1 MIFLAPQYQ
10 LSKWPLG
17 LRKYFNSMRPWQRNR
32 IALVLAIILSVVV
45 INLPML
51 TLNQALSLI
60 ALLFVLFAGYVVFW
74 NSYKN
79 K

>member
-1 MIFLAPQYQ
+1 
-10 LSKWPLG
+10 
-17 LRKYFNSMRPWQRNR
+17 MRPWQRNR
-32 IALVLAIILSVVV
+32 IALVLAILLSVIV

-51 TLNQALSLI
+51 TLNQALSVI
-60 ALLFVLFAGYVVFW
+60 ALFIVLFAAYVLFW